1 MSFRSGTLGVSRH
14 YPRRLTMTK
23 QYHVTLTPAE
33 RVRLQQV
40 ITARQSSQRQRTRA
54 RILLLAD
61 ATQPDGAAPDNVIS
75 GKARTSPATVGR
87 VRRRF
92 ATAGL
97 EAALAHRPQDN
108 RKEPALDGAAEAHL
122 VALVCGAPPDGQQ
135 RWTLH
140 LLQETLI
147 ERGYTDTV
155 SHETVRQRLKKIN
168 LSLG

>member
-1 MSFRSGTLGVSRH
+1 
-14 YPRRLTMTK
+14 MTK

-33 RVRLQQV
+33 RDRLQQV
-40 ITARQSSQRQRTRA
+40 IRARQSSQRQRTRA

-61 ATQPDGAAPDNVIS
+61 ATQPDGAAPDATIS
-75 GKARTSPATVGR
+75 QQARTSPATVER

-97 EAALAHRPQDN
+97 EAALAHRPQLN
-108 RKEPALDGAAEAHL
+108 RKEPALDGDAEAHL
-122 VALVCGAPPDGQQ
+122 VALVCGAPPAGQQ

-140 LLQETLI
+140 LLKDTLI
-147 ERGYTDTV
+147 ERGFTDTV
-155 SHETVRQRLKKIN
+155 SHETVRQRLKKMN

>member
-1 MSFRSGTLGVSRH
+1 
-14 YPRRLTMTK
+14 MTK

-33 RVRLQQV
+33 RGRLQQV
-40 ITARQSSQRQRTRA
+40 STARQSSQRQRTRA

-61 ATQPDGAAPDNVIS
+61 ATQPDGAAPDAVIS
-75 GKARTSPATVGR
+75 QKARTSPATVGR

-97 EAALAHRPQDN
+97 EAALSHRPQEN

-155 SHETVRQRLKKIN
+155 SHETVRQRLKKMN

>member
-1 MSFRSGTLGVSRH
+1 
-14 YPRRLTMTK
+14 MTR

-61 ATQPDGAAPDNVIS
+61 ASQPDGAAADAVIS
-75 GKARTSPATVGR
+75 RKARTSPATVGR

-97 EAALAHRPQDN
+97 EAALSHQPQEN
-108 RKEPALDGAAEAHL
+108 RKEPALDGEAEAHL

-135 RWTLH
+135 RWTLQ
-140 LLQETLI
+140 LLKETLI

-155 SHETVRQRLKKIN
+155 SHETVRQRLKKMN

>member
-1 MSFRSGTLGVSRH
+1 
-14 YPRRLTMTK
+14 MTK
-23 QYHVTLTPAE
+23 RHHVTLTAAD
-33 RVRLQQV
+33 RDRLQQV
-40 ITARQSSQRQRTRA
+40 LKARQSSPRQRTRA

-61 ATQPDGAAPDNVIS
+61 TTQSDGATPDAVIS
-75 GKARTSPATVGR
+75 QRARTSPATVER

-92 ATAGL
+92 ATDGL
-97 EAALAHRPQDN
+97 EAALAHRPQLH
-108 RKEPALDGAAEAHL
+108 RKEPVLDGEAEAHL

-155 SHETVRQRLKKIN
+155 SHETVRQRLKKMN

>member
-1 MSFRSGTLGVSRH
+1 
-14 YPRRLTMTK
+14 MTK

-33 RVRLQQV
+33 RDRLQRG
-40 ITARQSSQRQRTRA
+40 ITARQSSQRQRTHA

-61 ATQPDGAAPDNVIS
+61 AAQPDGTAPDAVIS
-75 GKARTSPATVGR
+75 QKARTSPATVGS

-97 EAALAHRPQDN
+97 EAALSHQPQLN
-108 RKEPALDGAAEAHL
+108 RKEPALDGEAKAHL

-140 LLQETLI
+140 LLKETLI
-147 ERGYTDTV
+147 EGGYTDTV
-155 SHETVRQRLKKIN
+155 SHETVRQRLNKMN